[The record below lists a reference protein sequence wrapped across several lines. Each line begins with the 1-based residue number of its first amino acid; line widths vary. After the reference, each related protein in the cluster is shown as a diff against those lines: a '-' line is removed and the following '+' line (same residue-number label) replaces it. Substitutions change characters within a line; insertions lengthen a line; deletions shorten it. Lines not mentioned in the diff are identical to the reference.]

1 MDQIAKAWV
10 DDMKLQENLWH
21 CCYGTFSKDID
32 WESEYKNKAMQ
43 KLKYKYLEDDQM
55 QRPGLNQ
62 RGNKGC
68 IAKLAAKV
76 KWDIMKNI
84 KRKVAKMHGM
94 ILVSGSAPVILAEYE
109 SGETK
114 YKQRKDNAGFNFN
127 KNLHTKVC
135 SH

>member
-1 MDQIAKAWV
+1 MVQDKIKRECLTRQICYQGNPITKMDQIAKAWV

-68 IAKLAAKV
+68 TAKLA
-76 KWDIMKNI
+76 
-84 KRKVAKMHGM
+84 
-94 ILVSGSAPVILAEYE
+94 
-109 SGETK
+109 TK
-114 YKQRKDNAGFNFN
+114 SNG
-127 KNLHTKVC
+127 T
-135 SH
+135 S